1 MLGLV
6 KVRALSSV
14 LSLSLLKLT
23 RLSSWFGANASIMRR
38 IGRRAERLLI
48 VFCLIAIVDFPLAGQ
63 NPSTTSVQ
71 VGQDGWG
78 FKQGAPEDVIGL
90 AQTTDGFLWIAT
102 PTGLVRFDGARFETF
117 HSPFGDQLLS
127 TNIFGVFAPP
137 TGGLWVGYAFG
148 GFSFLNHGR
157 VTNYGGEIAASTGS
171 VSNFAQD
178 RNGIVWAATSSG
190 LWRFDHARWQHIGKE
205 WNVPPGVIGD
215 MGFDRQGT
223 LWILTGFAGAGRTR
237 QILYLPTGTEKF
249 RAVEGKL
256 SSYGFTLDPDGNVVT
271 GMSRKPP
278 FKVSQV
284 HSDDGPLAY
293 PVMKN
298 DCLAI
303 TDRSNSIWSLN
314 KANILVRVPEKEPI
328 LDDMCHASRR
338 SGETYHVIPTP
349 NAKLI
354 DREGNLWIGNG
365 NSIDRFFYSP
375 LIGLSVPEDN
385 SVAWGFTVVPDEHG
399 AVWIENGRAL
409 YRVTSGKARFWKST
423 PVAEEFAYRAPDK
436 TFWFAGDDG
445 LLHLVGARLV
455 RVKLPAELETA
466 KPFFQTITEDRLG
479 GMWVSFGRHGLYRVA
494 NGVWT
499 LYGGRND
506 LPRTGVV
513 IEFTDSLGRVW
524 FGYTKNTLAVLD
536 SDRVTVFG
544 PGNGLNVGNVTAIS
558 GRGTEIWIG
567 GEFGLQQVDQGKLHT
582 ITGVNDQWLRGISG
596 IVETANGDLWLNGL
610 SGILHIRRS
619 EILQAL
625 SDDTYH
631 VKGEHFGRRE
641 GLPGLAFQVRPLN
654 TAVEGTDSRLWFTGK
669 DGVVSVDPNQSEKK
683 TTAFPISIQSVSADD
698 KFYDLASP
706 LKFPA
711 LSSSVQISY
720 AAVSLS
726 DPEAVR
732 FRYRMQETD
741 KGWHEAA
748 AADPV
753 SYRNLGPGSYHFIVE
768 ASDSSGSWSDKVA
781 TLDFTILP
789 AYYQS
794 WWFLGLCLLSG
805 LFLIWTMVTIRL
817 LQKGEEI
824 AALARERTNER
835 IRIARDLHDTLL
847 QSVHGLMLR
856 IHFATEAL
864 PDNEPARQELQA
876 ALARADDV
884 IVEGRRRVEDL
895 REEVP
900 DATDFTAVLAEL
912 GQELEIQ
919 KEMSFQVTEE
929 GERRELNP
937 AARIE
942 LYKIARE
949 ALRNTL
955 QHSGATG
962 AVIALSYGSLEFI
975 MKVSDN
981 GVGISPSILNEG
993 QRHGHWGLIGMR
1005 ERTSTMKGKIE
1016 IWSSPSEGT
1025 EIELCIPAKVVY
1037 RFPGRGARLLRLL
1050 TYYRPD
1056 VEDSAPRK

>member
-1 MLGLV
+1 M
-6 KVRALSSV
+6 
-14 LSLSLLKLT
+14 
-23 RLSSWFGANASIMRR
+23 
-38 IGRRAERLLI
+38 
-48 VFCLIAIVDFPLAGQ
+48 FCLIAVVDFPLAGQ
-63 NPSTTSVQ
+63 NPSITSVQ

-78 FKQGAPEDVIGL
+78 FKQGAPEDAIGL
-90 AQTTDGFLWIAT
+90 AQSTDGFLWIAT

-117 HSPFGDQLLS
+117 RSPFGDQLLS
-127 TNIFGVFAPP
+127 TNIFGVFASP

-171 VSNFAQD
+171 VSNFAED
-178 RNGIVWAATSSG
+178 RNGIVWAASSSG
-190 LWRFDHARWQHIGKE
+190 LWRFEHARWQHIGTE
-205 WNVPPGVIGD
+205 WNFPPGVVGD

-223 LWILTGFAGAGRTR
+223 LWILTGLASAGRTR
-237 QILYLPTGTEKF
+237 QILYLSPGANKF
-249 RAVEGKL
+249 HVVGGKL
-256 SSYGFTLDPDGNVVT
+256 SSYGFTLDADGNVIT
-271 GMSRKPP
+271 SAASGWPLRQSRMGSDSQPP
-278 FKVSQV
+278 S
-284 HSDDGPLAY
+284 Y
-293 PVMKN
+293 PVLKN

-303 TDRSNSIWSLN
+303 TDRANSIWSVN
-314 KANILVRVPEKEPI
+314 KADILTRVPKAGQV
-328 LDDMCHASRR
+328 LDGMCKSSVEHAD
-338 SGETYHVIPTP
+338 TYAITPTP
-349 NAKLI
+349 NGKLV
-354 DREGNLWIGNG
+354 DREGNLWLGNDNG
-365 NSIDRFFYSP
+365 IHRLFYSP
-375 LIGLSVPEDN
+375 LIRHPVPRSLDA
-385 SVAWGFTVVPDEHG
+385 AWGFTVVPDDHG

-409 YRVTSGKARFWKST
+409 YRVSSGKPRFWKST

-436 TFWFAGDDG
+436 TYWFGGDDG
-445 LLHLVGARLV
+445 LLHLVGARLI
-455 RVKLPAELETA
+455 RAQLPAELEAA
-466 KPFFQTITEDRLG
+466 KTFLQAITEDEFG
-479 GMWVSFGRHGLYRVA
+479 GMWVSAGRHGLYRLA

-499 LYGGRND
+499 PYGGRKD
-506 LPRTGVV
+506 LPRTGVLA
-513 IEFTDSLGRVW
+513 EFTDKLGRVW

-536 SDRVTVFG
+536 GDKVRVFG
-544 PGNGLNVGNVTAIS
+544 PGDGLNVGNVTAIS
-558 GRGTEIWIG
+558 GRGEEIWIG
-567 GEFGLQQVDQGKLHT
+567 GEFGLRQFDHGSLHT
-582 ITGVNDQWLRGISG
+582 ITAVNDEWLRGISG

-610 SGILHIRRS
+610 SGILHISRS
-619 EILQAL
+619 EIMQAL
-625 SDDTYH
+625 RSNAYR
-631 VKGEHFGRRE
+631 VKGEHFGRRD
-641 GLPGLAFQVRPLN
+641 GLPGATFQVRPLN
-654 TAVEGTDSRLWFTGK
+654 TAVEGTDGRLWFTGNG
-669 DGVVSVDPNQSEKK
+669 GVVSLDPNQAEKR
-683 TTAFPISIQSVSADD
+683 TTSFPINIQSVSADD

-726 DPEAVR
+726 DPGAVR
-732 FRYRMQETD
+732 FRYRIQETD
-741 KGWHEAA
+741 KDWHEAA

-817 LQKGEEI
+817 RQKGEEI

-1056 VEDSAPRK
+1056 VEDSAPRKREG